1 VSDLASI
8 AVDTRALELAA
19 RQRQLEA
26 RELELNRRVRA
37 FEAGDRGRRPRPT
50 RIIFG
55 TVVPRLPVDHF

>member
-37 FEAGDRGRRPRPT
+37 FEAGAGGRSPRPT